1 MLEPVK
7 SQRLFSLVMKALAIW
22 LDTKGYMIEERWE
35 TLGAMQ
41 QAKGSKRRW
50 WEQPQVKKVDLHQR
64 H

>member
-1 MLEPVK
+1 
-7 SQRLFSLVMKALAIW
+7 MKALAIW